1 MRTRALLAAL
11 AAFAV
16 ACPEAASP
24 PPFGFGPLP
33 AQRFRISTDERMQ
46 VDGEDV
52 QIQRIADV
60 RLVNETQEGGRFELV
75 LYLDRYYLSVRGAP
89 GGDTELSISEAGLIT
104 RGGPSG
110 ELVLSP
116 EEAAPGGGTIGQLL
130 DKPVGGVFVNAGGEM
145 QGSVWQSYDPILSGI
160 RLIDWVL
167 FSLPSVG
174 GAAPASWDG
183 SRELPGIGKYV
194 LGIELPLRYESR
206 IDADGD
212 TVRVRSSGVAQRS
225 SLRIAPGL
233 EGAIQLDQTAE
244 ARLDLDGRVLG
255 SRVELSMRFEGSDGS
270 QISSLHRFELACR
283 DCGEPEDS
291 SVPVNPHAEEPDTT
305 VQ

>member
-16 ACPEAASP
+16 ACPEAESL
-24 PPFGFGPLP
+24 PPFAFGSLP
-33 AQRFRISTDERMQ
+33 EQRFRITTDERMQ
-46 VDGEDV
+46 VDGDDV

-60 RLVNETQEGGRFELV
+60 RLAIETHEGGRSELV
-75 LYLDRYYLSVRGAP
+75 LYLDRYYLSVEGAP
-89 GGDTELSISEAGLIT
+89 GGDTELSISEAGLVT

-116 EEAAPGGGTIGQLL
+116 DEAAPGGGTIGQLL

-206 IDADGD
+206 IDEDGD

-255 SRVELSMRFEGSDGS
+255 SRVELRMRFEGSDGS
-270 QISSLHRFELACR
+270 LISSLHRFELACR

>member
-11 AAFAV
+11 AALAV

-24 PPFGFGPLP
+24 PPFAFGRLP
-33 AQRFRISTDERMQ
+33 EQRFRITTDESMQ

-52 QIQRIADV
+52 QIQRAADA
-60 RLVNETQEGGRFELV
+60 RLVIESHEDGRAELV
-75 LYLDRYYLSVRGAP
+75 LYLDRYYTSVQGAP
-89 GGDTELSISEAGLIT
+89 GGDTELSISDAGLIT
-104 RGGPSG
+104 RGGPAG
-110 ELVLSP
+110 EMLLSP

-130 DKPVGGVFVNAGGEM
+130 DKPVGGVFVNAAGEM

-160 RLIDWVL
+160 RLVDWVL

-174 GAAPASWDG
+174 GAAPSSWEG
-183 SRELPGIGKYV
+183 S
-194 LGIELPLRYESR
+194 LRYESR
-206 IDADGD
+206 IDEEGD
-212 TVRVRSSGVAQRS
+212 AVRVRSSGVAQRS

-244 ARLDLDGRVLG
+244 ARLDADGRVLG
-255 SRVELSMRFEGSDGS
+255 SRVELRMRFEGSDGS
-270 QISSLHRFELACR
+270 LVSSLHRFELACR
-283 DCGEPEDS
+283 DCGEPEGS
-291 SVPVNPHAEEPDTT
+291 SVPVNPRAAEPDTT